1 MAAENTKNL
10 GLKVYKDISG
20 VYQRELRQSYAE
32 NFEKIDTAAKDI
44 EDKLKAYVN
53 EQLGVIENGSY

>member
-10 GLKVYKDISG
+10 GLKVYKDITE

-32 NFEKIDTAAKDI
+32 NFEKIDSAAKDI

>member
-1 MAAENTKNL
+1 M
-10 GLKVYKDISG
+10 YKDITG
-20 VYQRELRQSYAE
+20 VYQRELLQSYAE

>member
-10 GLKVYKDISG
+10 GLKVYKDITG
-20 VYQRELRQSYAE
+20 VYQCELRQSYAE